1 MVKKTSLTG
10 CSAVLNCCCSQA
22 AIAGTTDDPIAGISI
37 GDSGSNFSRCCS
49 DRGHAANLS
58 VRRLSANLLHV
69 KANLLRLLHIDN
81 VAPVKEEGRLHH
93 QLSVQMTSAWA
104 PCEAVYGES
113 TISTRSPS
121 CSAVKLVEESSAKA
135 ARSLIGGD
143 GGSKK
148 RLERYFLHLLQHL
161 SVGHLGV
168 VDGEAGAL
176 VEQVLADEL
185 GRRLASVAGVRL
197 EGEAEDGDALVGDGA
212 EEALGDA
219 QGEAPLLVV
228 VQQDDLLKKRKK
240 KKKNSKENISTT
252 VPQYP
257 HTSANSTY
265 LVPVVGHL
273 GQLQVLAEVDQIED
287 VLLEAAAAEADAR
300 LQKPPPDATVRA
312 DGVRHLVHVG
322 PGGLADRRDGVDGAD
337 ALREE
342 GIRRQ
347 LRQLRAPG
355 VGGDDRLRA
364 DPVPVDLHQLGEGD
378 LRVRGTST
386 ANQDAVRRV
395 EVGDGRPFGEELRVA
410 ENLKVHPGGLVG
422 GEDAVDRLG
431 RPHRHRALLHD
442 DLRVGGGGG
451 DQPRDRLEVLQVG
464 RLALAEAEGFGRS
477 VDADEDQL
485 RGGDLRVEVSAEVE
499 VPTAA
504 LLHDAVQLGLLG
516 DRKLKYGQR
525 VAVPGLDAL
534 RIRVDHAD
542 ANVRTLLGD
551 HGAGGAAHVAGAD
564 AADSGDGRR
573 LEVVHGW
580 GSCAGGG
587 GGGGG
592 GDNLVKR

>member
-1 MVKKTSLTG
+1 M
-10 CSAVLNCCCSQA
+10 
-22 AIAGTTDDPIAGISI
+22 
-37 GDSGSNFSRCCS
+37 
-49 DRGHAANLS
+49 
-58 VRRLSANLLHV
+58 
-69 KANLLRLLHIDN
+69 
-81 VAPVKEEGRLHH
+81 
-93 QLSVQMTSAWA
+93 
-104 PCEAVYGES
+104 
-113 TISTRSPS
+113 
-121 CSAVKLVEESSAKA
+121 EESSAKA

-143 GGSKK
+143 DGSKKRLIQTFLSFNK

-228 VQQDDLLKKRKK
+228 VQQDDLLKK
-240 KKKNSKENISTT
+240 NSKENISSLVLFRFQATT
-252 VPQYP
+252 T
-257 HTSANSTY
+257 TSY

-300 LQKPPPDATVRA
+300 LQKAPPDATVRA

-322 PGGLADRRDGVDGAD
+322 PGRLANGRDGVDGAD

-364 DPVPVDLHQLGEGD
+364 DPISVDLHQLGEGD
-378 LRVRGTST
+378 LRVGGGAA
-386 ANQDAVRRV
+386 ANQNAVRRV
-395 EVGDGRPFGEELRVA
+395 EVGDGRPLGQKLRVA

-516 DRKLKYGQR
+516 DRKLK
-525 VAVPGLDAL
+525 
-534 RIRVDHAD
+534 
-542 ANVRTLLGD
+542 
-551 HGAGGAAHVAGAD
+551 
-564 AADSGDGRR
+564 
-573 LEVVHGW
+573 
-580 GSCAGGG
+580 C
-587 GGGGG
+587 
-592 GDNLVKR
+592 